1 VEVVFLGNVLAIM
14 KIMPEDVEI
23 PLSEIKQRIE
33 QSLKGKVKIE
43 GFEEVPIFGPLSAL
57 RMRFVVGDEAGGTD
71 AVEKV
76 VQSIQGVGEVVIEA
90 VSLL

>member
-1 VEVVFLGNVLAIM
+1 M

-23 PLSEIKQRIE
+23 PLSELKQSIE
-33 QSLKGKVKIE
+33 QSLQGKVEIE

-57 RMRFVVGDEAGGTD
+57 RMRFIVGDEAGGTD
-71 AVEKV
+71 SVEKIV
-76 VQSIQGVGEVVIEA
+76 KDIPGVGEVIIEA